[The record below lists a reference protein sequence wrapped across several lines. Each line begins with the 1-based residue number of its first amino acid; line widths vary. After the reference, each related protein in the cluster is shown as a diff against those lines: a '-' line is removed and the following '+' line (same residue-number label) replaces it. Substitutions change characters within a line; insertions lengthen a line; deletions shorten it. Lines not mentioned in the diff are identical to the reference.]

1 MAVRRFDK
9 LVRDGIPG
17 VIVSKGERPVY
28 RTLAAAEFPDAL
40 RDKLREEMAELLAAR
55 NPEEV
60 TSELADVLEVLMA
73 IANNQGLRW
82 EEIET
87 ARQKKRADRGG
98 FEQRVFLEKVETD

>member
-1 MAVRRFDK
+1 MAEKYFGK

-17 VIVSKGERPVY
+17 VIEAKGERPVY

-40 RDKLREEMAELLAAR
+40 RDKLREEIGELLAAR

-60 TSELADVLEVLMA
+60 TGELADVLEVLMA
-73 IANNQGLRW
+73 IANDQGLRW
-82 EEIET
+82 EEIEI

-98 FEQRVFLEKVETD
+98 FEQRVFLEKVESD